1 MTAVPPTPEEQ
12 VLFLRNIQRLLM
24 EGQFT
29 ASYKFA
35 LLHAIADLCVLKAD
49 DSGAALDL
57 DVKDISEK
65 FIELYW
71 QQCSLTLPQTGVRQL
86 VEELNQSLFPVL
98 GERLNL
104 VLLIA
109 LGCLLQPKLSVPPL
123 KVDGRFDGPVNGVD

>member
-57 DVKDISEK
+57 GVKDISEK
-65 FIELYW
+65 SIELYW
-71 QQCSLTLPQTGVRQL
+71 QQCRPFQLGGQPTGI
-86 VEELNQSLFPVL
+86 VL
-98 GERLNL
+98 
-104 VLLIA
+104 
-109 LGCLLQPKLSVPPL
+109 Q
-123 KVDGRFDGPVNGVD
+123 